1 MIHLTDTAASAML
14 NAIAGA
20 PGPIAGL
27 RIAVQSGGCAGLKYM
42 MGLVPEAGPEDM
54 VVDAKGVTMFLDPSS
69 LPILEGTTVD
79 FVTSVEG
86 AGFTFDNPNAQSK
99 CSCGKSFA

>member
-1 MIHLTDTAASAML
+1 MIQLTDTAADAML
-14 NAIAGA
+14 SAIAGA
-20 PGPIAGL
+20 TGPIAGL

-42 MGLVPEAGPEDM
+42 MGLVPEAAPEDL

-69 LPILEGTTVD
+69 LTILDGTTVD
-79 FVTSVEG
+79 FVSSVEG
-86 AGFTFDNPNAQSK
+86 AGFVFDNPNAQSK